1 MFCYLCYINISRNC
15 FNSIQSLFIHLLSL
29 ITLFLSHCADTYQ
42 SFITAMGEA
51 SGSRFVAQ
59 TFPNPVAIRLN
70 EEKLL
75 PWKQQ
80 AVFSIRGHKLLKHIQ
95 ESGGKPTL
103 YLNEED
109 QDNGKVNEE
118 YTNWEQEDQLLA
130 SWLQSST
137 SESPHTRIVGCESSF
152 EIWKKLEIFLASQA
166 SGKDSQLKMQLK
178 SAKKTGSV
186 NEFLLSLLRRL

>member
-80 AVFSIRGHKLLKHIQ
+80 AVFSIRGHKLLKTCCSFRSHSFYQHKHSVSTHVYFHDHASLRMNNIALVVLNCYNQ
-95 ESGGKPTL
+95 ALFLKLSYTQQIILEFRNIIYMCDYMYNPIPNHPNTTFPLHSYTSIITKP
-103 YLNEED
+103 YFVP
-109 QDNGKVNEE
+109 KV
-118 YTNWEQEDQLLA
+118 L
-130 SWLQSST
+130 
-137 SESPHTRIVGCESSF
+137 I
-152 EIWKKLEIFLASQA
+152 
-166 SGKDSQLKMQLK
+166 
-178 SAKKTGSV
+178 
-186 NEFLLSLLRRL
+186 